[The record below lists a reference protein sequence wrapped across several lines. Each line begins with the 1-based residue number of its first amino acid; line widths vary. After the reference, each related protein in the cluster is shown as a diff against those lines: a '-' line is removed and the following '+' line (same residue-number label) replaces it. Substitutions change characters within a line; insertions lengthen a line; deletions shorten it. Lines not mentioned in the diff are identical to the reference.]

1 MIGLGSDKNWK
12 MLKRIDVIKR
22 IWIIRLL
29 SEMIKDSEAES
40 ENVKKKVKMSK
51 VNENVNKVR
60 SVANLDGADAKLNW
74 IFNAFDKDGHS

>member
-1 MIGLGSDKNWK
+1 
-12 MLKRIDVIKR
+12 MLKRIDVIKM
-22 IWIIRLL
+22 IWIKRLL

-51 VNENVNKVR
+51 GNENVNKVR

>member
-1 MIGLGSDKNWK
+1 
-12 MLKRIDVIKR
+12 MLKRIDVIKM
-22 IWIIRLL
+22 IWIKRLL

-51 VNENVNKVR
+51 GNENVNKVR

-74 IFNAFDKDGHS
+74 IFNAFDKDGQS